1 MVNVRYCECVES
13 AQIASIQ
20 PNATVEWISADF
32 EDAKATYSFIR
43 DYFDGFYGKKS
54 VRYFLYKMNA
64 SKSSYEWIEQTED
77 GQTVEILTVDPP
89 LESIYILVQK
99 RDQAMKELEERIA
112 KQRTLLEKANK
123 IISSNKVQMQEK
135 DATIAKLQAQS
146 KESELIQV
154 SQSQVSELQSE
165 IEQLKAESLD
175 WKQKFT
181 HAQQQFDQQVLQIKS
196 LQDDCSSLSQQL
208 TEATQQLN
216 SLKDIHA
223 QEKQSWT
230 ATQEEKEITF
240 SKLLQDKEQ
249 ALVAQHLIDS
259 NRLQQLLDH
268 SQAQVADLQ
277 SKIEETK
284 ASNER
289 MSDEIIQCNQ
299 KYQTELKSLQDQIA
313 EARKLSSSYSREVPE
328 QSTPIEVAA
337 TIDQSE
343 LQSQLDDLTQKLTQ
357 AAETEQ
363 ELQARIVTL
372 ESSLSQKSDEIQ
384 SLSQKMSQENVR
396 SSLPEDLEKIQ
407 SLENAQKDLIAGHDE
422 MISKVKAAAVK
433 KLESMKAQV
442 VDLEAKC
449 ARLQSEC
456 EDKDA
461 TIKQLKESLKAQEE
475 AVASLGSAKLGA
487 VQENESHA
495 NQLIGLNSE
504 LQLKTTQLAES
515 SVEIDN
521 LKQKVESLSN
531 ELEQLRVE
539 TDRLRSTSLALEN
552 ESKSGNDAMIQT
564 QQSLKEKEERIG
576 GLENE
581 LAALKAKHTQEISEL
596 TAAQEASS
604 KKAKEDHT
612 HQIEKMKTLIKDRV
626 AKYEQ
631 RIGEMEKKHAESTKA
646 MTSKISEALEEA
658 NKSMKSKDQ
667 KIRDLTSELDLVK
680 KEQVEKEES
689 KRFDFVTIARV
700 SKTREEDSTDA
711 LKDRWCYIL
720 FRNSSGDVIRQ
731 GWEQASVVVSWL
743 KQGKNWSKTDEFDF
757 AGPAH
762 KLLPPSIEESYE
774 KQISDLEGKLRKIAQ
789 QSESQITTLKK
800 ENETLQKSL
809 SDLEEEFQRYK
820 TKAASAMK
828 HHSGQQDTLKH
839 ELTKANEDLK
849 SRLTELNEK
858 LMELQ
863 SEHMEAVQQMSDEIH
878 AAEKRAEQATDA
890 ATKEQI
896 LLKQKIKQL
905 ETERDSL
912 KSESDKVLVH
922 HESQMQQM
930 RVKLLD
936 ANSTIDGLSATI
948 DTLKT
953 ELKMAVAQKEA
964 VFGKQADVGVQTAAL
979 APVSI
984 PRSGSAHH
992 VPEPADSVTDTASE
1006 DAVSIVSSYSEVVQ
1020 ITPNYSFV
1028 HDYEQGQRE
1037 AELKRL
1043 RHQVR
1048 ELTANLEESHS
1059 TERLLVEQKKFL
1071 EHEIRELERARKRD
1085 EVKDGAV
1092 NMQYLKNVVVKYL
1105 QTDEES
1111 LFPVLA
1117 TLLQFSPEEIKHI
1130 HEEREKRNGIAAVSS
1145 SATTAASGLWSLMD
1159 SYLRPM

>member
-680 KEQVEKEES
+680 KEQAEKEES

-762 KLLPPSIEESYE
+762 KLLPPSIEVGLLFHLDSPRMYYFAI
-774 KQISDLEGKLRKIAQ
+774 QYLFFTLFIFFKIGTFSRASPFRSFTCFHASQASSLDVPLFSIAFQSQ
-789 QSESQITTLKK
+789 QNSV
-800 ENETLQKSL
+800 
-809 SDLEEEFQRYK
+809 F
-820 TKAASAMK
+820 
-828 HHSGQQDTLKH
+828 
-839 ELTKANEDLK
+839 
-849 SRLTELNEK
+849 
-858 LMELQ
+858 LQ
-863 SEHMEAVQQMSDEIH
+863 SYCFCLS
-878 AAEKRAEQATDA
+878 
-890 ATKEQI
+890 
-896 LLKQKIKQL
+896 LLF
-905 ETERDSL
+905 RF
-912 KSESDKVLVH
+912 
-922 HESQMQQM
+922 
-930 RVKLLD
+930 R
-936 ANSTIDGLSATI
+936 
-948 DTLKT
+948 
-953 ELKMAVAQKEA
+953 
-964 VFGKQADVGVQTAAL
+964 F
-979 APVSI
+979 
-984 PRSGSAHH
+984 
-992 VPEPADSVTDTASE
+992 SV
-1006 DAVSIVSSYSEVVQ
+1006 
-1020 ITPNYSFV
+1020 
-1028 HDYEQGQRE
+1028 
-1037 AELKRL
+1037 
-1043 RHQVR
+1043 
-1048 ELTANLEESHS
+1048 
-1059 TERLLVEQKKFL
+1059 
-1071 EHEIRELERARKRD
+1071 
-1085 EVKDGAV
+1085 
-1092 NMQYLKNVVVKYL
+1092 
-1105 QTDEES
+1105 
-1111 LFPVLA
+1111 
-1117 TLLQFSPEEIKHI
+1117 
-1130 HEEREKRNGIAAVSS
+1130 
-1145 SATTAASGLWSLMD
+1145 SLM
-1159 SYLRPM
+1159 SRSL

>member
-1 MVNVRYCECVES
+1 MLTLSPILFLKMV
-13 AQIASIQ
+13 
-20 PNATVEWISADF
+20 
-32 EDAKATYSFIR
+32 
-43 DYFDGFYGKKS
+43 GF
-54 VRYFLYKMNA
+54 
-64 SKSSYEWIEQTED
+64 
-77 GQTVEILTVDPP
+77 
-89 LESIYILVQK
+89 
-99 RDQAMKELEERIA
+99 
-112 KQRTLLEKANK
+112 
-123 IISSNKVQMQEK
+123 
-135 DATIAKLQAQS
+135 
-146 KESELIQV
+146 
-154 SQSQVSELQSE
+154 
-165 IEQLKAESLD
+165 
-175 WKQKFT
+175 
-181 HAQQQFDQQVLQIKS
+181 
-196 LQDDCSSLSQQL
+196 
-208 TEATQQLN
+208 
-216 SLKDIHA
+216 
-223 QEKQSWT
+223 
-230 ATQEEKEITF
+230 
-240 SKLLQDKEQ
+240 
-249 ALVAQHLIDS
+249 
-259 NRLQQLLDH
+259 
-268 SQAQVADLQ
+268 
-277 SKIEETK
+277 
-284 ASNER
+284 
-289 MSDEIIQCNQ
+289 
-299 KYQTELKSLQDQIA
+299 
-313 EARKLSSSYSREVPE
+313 
-328 QSTPIEVAA
+328 
-337 TIDQSE
+337 
-343 LQSQLDDLTQKLTQ
+343 
-357 AAETEQ
+357 
-363 ELQARIVTL
+363 
-372 ESSLSQKSDEIQ
+372 
-384 SLSQKMSQENVR
+384 
-396 SSLPEDLEKIQ
+396 
-407 SLENAQKDLIAGHDE
+407 QKDLIAGHDE

-953 ELKMAVAQKEA
+953 ELKMV
-964 VFGKQADVGVQTAAL
+964 
-979 APVSI
+979 
-984 PRSGSAHH
+984 
-992 VPEPADSVTDTASE
+992 
-1006 DAVSIVSSYSEVVQ
+1006 
-1020 ITPNYSFV
+1020 
-1028 HDYEQGQRE
+1028 
-1037 AELKRL
+1037 
-1043 RHQVR
+1043 
-1048 ELTANLEESHS
+1048 
-1059 TERLLVEQKKFL
+1059 
-1071 EHEIRELERARKRD
+1071 
-1085 EVKDGAV
+1085 
-1092 NMQYLKNVVVKYL
+1092 
-1105 QTDEES
+1105 
-1111 LFPVLA
+1111 
-1117 TLLQFSPEEIKHI
+1117 
-1130 HEEREKRNGIAAVSS
+1130 
-1145 SATTAASGLWSLMD
+1145 
-1159 SYLRPM
+1159 